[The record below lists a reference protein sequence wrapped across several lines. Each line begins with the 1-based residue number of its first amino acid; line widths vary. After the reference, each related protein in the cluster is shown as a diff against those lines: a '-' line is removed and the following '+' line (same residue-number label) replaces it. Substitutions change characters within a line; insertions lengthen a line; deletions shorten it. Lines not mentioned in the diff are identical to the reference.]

1 MDFGLIDEENAG
13 RCSIVSCHSP
23 RPSVSVYYFIRAIP
37 MTELLNQALLFKDL
51 PNIATWQN
59 NLPWQPF
66 RDGVEIYR
74 LYGDNESGSAAA
86 LLRYEPGASVPRH
99 THTGFEHIYVLTGSQ
114 TDQNGEHQAG
124 TFVINP
130 PNSNHSVVSQ
140 AGCIVLVIW
149 EKPISLWS

>member
-1 MDFGLIDEENAG
+1 MDFGLVGEKDAAMP
-13 RCSIVSCHSP
+13 HSFLP
-23 RPSVSVYYFIRAIP
+23 LSTSFGFRVYFIRAIP
-37 MTELLNQALLFKDL
+37 MTGLLNQALILKDL
-51 PNIATWQN
+51 SNIAAWQD

-66 RDGVEIYR
+66 RNGVEIYR
-74 LYGDNESGSAAA
+74 LYGDNTSGSAAA

-130 PNSNHSVVSQ
+130 PHSNHTVVSQ

-149 EKPISLWS
+149 EKPISIWS

>member
-1 MDFGLIDEENAG
+1 MPHSFLPLSASFGF
-13 RCSIVSCHSP
+13 RV
-23 RPSVSVYYFIRAIP
+23 YFIRAIP
-37 MTELLNQALLFKDL
+37 MTGLLNQALILKDL
-51 PNIATWQN
+51 SNIAAWQD

-74 LYGDNESGSAAA
+74 LYGDNTSGSAAA

-130 PNSNHSVVSQ
+130 PHSNHTVVSQ

-149 EKPISLWS
+149 EKPISIWS